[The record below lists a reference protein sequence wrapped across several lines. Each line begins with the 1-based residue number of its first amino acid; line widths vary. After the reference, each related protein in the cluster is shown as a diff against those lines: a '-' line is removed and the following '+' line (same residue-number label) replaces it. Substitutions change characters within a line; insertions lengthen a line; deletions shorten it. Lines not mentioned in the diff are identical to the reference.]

1 MNWFKWKQWLL
12 ALCAVASVN
21 VQGTTL
27 DEWGENTPPREPIG
41 LTMSEEE
48 EETYFFRDW
57 MSHVDYG
64 EFRNGW
70 SSTTHYKT
78 IYLEL
83 PSEESEMVYIK
94 ASLKDPSQA
103 NTITFRIN
111 DTDLSFTDGVTW
123 ISPSECS
130 QSGGTQSIP
139 FRARITAANI
149 YSYTFEAYADPKSTT
164 PLAKWEGT
172 FHYMENIPSITLPR
186 NIHAGTFDIEVKKGD
201 LSIPAYMS
209 ISIYSERD
217 YGKMSLSAQGFTQDP
232 NDDNRWV
239 SAVKPLDD
247 ATITCQLSVEGKG
260 VGNCSVELKDEKGNH
275 IRSYGTTVLYPFNPS
290 SSDVAALDSLA
301 TLNPNCKEL
310 VDFVQNRVWE
320 SNESNEEP
328 NVRVDWSYGNPSYV
342 TSLKIEY
349 QEETLNL
356 DLAGFKHLRD
366 LHICYNKEISAPLD
380 LSMLSELNYI
390 YMWNDANLTYK
401 DIIFP
406 KEFDKSRISANSKI
420 YNIGTPRDEWSVEV
434 PINTVIDLT
443 AYVGEPLEGSETTY
457 RWERNGEEVQLTP
470 IKEGTFKLHGE
481 VKDRFYCE
489 IQNDSFPNWRITT
502 PTIYLTQGEIIF
514 DEKEIEG
521 IKKIAADNPHTTEF
535 QEFVDAELWKEQTWE
550 NWEKNYPIQ
559 LKWAIDEENNGRLV
573 GLKLSASGWDHYPT
587 KVDLTAFPE
596 LQQFT
601 TYDAERIDTFDVS
614 KCTKLQKLEFYNNR
628 VLTSL
633 DLSAC
638 TQLKEI
644 RLTGSVLQTL
654 IEPIYTQ
661 LEVFELRAQVP
672 TFDTSSKS
680 TLKRLSLQ
688 GNDNFTTLDISQ
700 MPNLEEINLTGFHNL
715 NSLNL
720 SVLENLKNLY
730 FDNCSDIASIVGLEN
745 LQLKRFKLYRS
756 DFLSVEQL
764 NNMDFSQLTYLSL
777 ENSHYGLPDAS
788 KLQNLEELNVPIELT
803 ELDMDSVPHLNSL
816 YVYNSQLRYSG
827 IKNYRQKSGWD
838 ENGHWQDGVYYG
850 GNTWFDLPGS
860 VEVKDEW
867 YKCIYVGDTID
878 LSAEAVI
885 NGSPTTFI
893 WIDDQYN
900 TEEKSLFVPTDKPG
914 VYVISE
920 NVPLNDE
927 RRYRCKI
934 WNKAFARD
942 VTVNS
947 SSGWILEIN
956 TFKVLGGQQ
965 SAQGYDQR
973 DVDALATIVYNS
985 TNQGLKDW
993 FNNGGWKENGSI
1005 DLGDDYGSV
1014 WIEWSDEETKRLTI
1028 LSLSS
1033 MPEMLTG
1040 TVDVSALD
1048 RLEQLELSST
1058 SVSAVQLPANSEN
1071 LKRLNLENSKVISV
1085 DLTTCPNLTYLNLQN
1100 NAGLK
1105 NCDLSQNT
1113 QLVQLRLG
1121 GTTIALGEN
1130 AYYSYLTEFMTA
1142 DNIASINMDQMPQLQ
1157 TLVIMNDQLKFSD
1170 VKNPHQL
1177 SDVSCKSNVRIT
1189 DRIYHGINMIQQ
1201 GEVIDL
1207 TDEMT
1212 VGDTPSTIQEPD
1224 LLIETELLGQY
1235 KVDWTQGKQPTLS
1248 IVNEMFPGWALYIP
1262 MQLFT
1267 EKGDVNTDEAVNV
1280 QDVTATAS
1288 YLVEDGNQIADYSEY
1303 AADINENERVDVG
1316 DLVGIV
1322 NIIMNQPFTQSYG
1335 LRAAYRPT
1343 VTIQMDE
1350 KNFLTV
1356 ENEVPV
1362 SALYMEIAGAHAE
1375 ISLLSDAARLMQ
1387 ASSLKGDTLRIV
1399 AYSLDGRT
1407 IGSGKHII
1415 AQLQPGMRVV
1425 KATFS
1430 DAQAM
1435 LLETTGNIQVTSNET
1450 VVSELETKTVY
1461 NYPNPTMGQTTFCY
1475 QLTEPVQSV
1484 ELQFFAANGALA
1496 ARLKGLPATAGS
1508 QHYSTTLPLGTGVY
1522 YYRLVIDGKHVSATN
1537 TLIIK

>member
-12 ALCAVASVN
+12 AFCVVTTVN
-21 VQGTTL
+21 VQGATL

-64 EFRNGW
+64 EFRNDWG
-70 SSTTHYKT
+70 STTHYKT

-103 NTITFRIN
+103 NTITFRVN
-111 DTDLSFTDGVTW
+111 DTDLSFTDGATW

-149 YSYTFEAYADPKSTT
+149 YSYTFEAYVDPESTT

-172 FHYMENIPSITLPR
+172 FHYVENFPSIILPR

-201 LSIPAYMS
+201 LSIPAYLS
-209 ISIYSERD
+209 ISIYSESD

-232 NDDNRWV
+232 NDNNRWV

-247 ATITCQLSVEGKG
+247 TTITCQLAVEGNG
-260 VGNCSVELKDEKGNH
+260 VGNCSVELKDANGNY
-275 IRSYGTTVLYPFNPS
+275 IRSYGTTVLYPFNPAP
-290 SSDVAALDSLA
+290 SDVAALDSLA

-342 TSLKIEY
+342 TSLKIEN

-406 KEFDKSRISANSKI
+406 KEFDKSRISATSKI
-420 YNIGTPRDEWSVEV
+420 TKIGTPRDDGNVEV
-434 PINTVIDLT
+434 PINTVIDFT
-443 AYVGEPLEGSETTY
+443 AYIGEPLEESANTY
-457 RWERNGEEVQLTP
+457 RWEKNWEEVNLTP
-470 IKEGTFKLHGE
+470 IKEGTFKLHGD
-481 VKDRFYCE
+481 VGDRFDCE
-489 IQNDSFPNWRITT
+489 IKNDSFPNWRIKT
-502 PTIYLTQGEIIF
+502 PPIYLTQGEIIF
-514 DEKEIEG
+514 DEKEIAG
-521 IKKIAADNPHTTEF
+521 IQKLAADNPHTTEF

-638 TQLKEI
+638 TELKEI

-654 IEPIYTQ
+654 IEPVYTQ

-680 TLKRLSLQ
+680 TLKSLSLQ
-688 GNDNFTTLDISQ
+688 GHDNFTSLDISQ
-700 MPNLEEINLTGFHNL
+700 LPNLEEISLSEFHKL
-715 NSLNL
+715 GTLNL
-720 SVLENLKNLY
+720 SVLDNLKNLY
-730 FDNCSDIASIVGLEN
+730 FDNCSDIASIVGLEK

-756 DFLSVEQL
+756 DFLSMEQL

-816 YVYNSQLRYSG
+816 YVYNSQLCYSG
-827 IKNYRQKSGWD
+827 IKNYRPRRGWD
-838 ENGHWQDGVYYG
+838 ENGHWQDGVYYY

-867 YKCIYVGDTID
+867 YKCIHAGDTID

-885 NGSPTTFI
+885 NSIPTTFI

-914 VYVISE
+914 IYVVSAD
-920 NVPLNDE
+920 VPLNDDG
-927 RRYRCKI
+927 RYRCKI
-934 WNKAFARD
+934 WNKSFASD

-947 SSGWILEIN
+947 SSGWILNIN
-956 TFKVLGGQQ
+956 RFKVLGGKQ

-973 DVDALATIVYNS
+973 DVDALATIVNNS

-1005 DLGDDYGSV
+1005 YLGDDYGTV
-1014 WIEWSDEETKRLTI
+1014 WIEWSDEETKRLTV
-1028 LSLSS
+1028 LSLKS
-1033 MPEMLTG
+1033 MPEMLAG

-1085 DLTTCPNLTYLNLQN
+1085 DLTVCPNLMYLNLQN

-1105 NCDLSQNT
+1105 TCDLSQNT
-1113 QLVQLRLG
+1113 QLVQLWLG
-1121 GTTIALGEN
+1121 GTTITLGEN
-1130 AYYSYLTEFMTA
+1130 TYYSNLTDFMTA
-1142 DNIASINMDQMPQLQ
+1142 DNITAINMDQMPQLQ
-1157 TLVIMNDQLKFSD
+1157 VLEIRNEQLKFSD
-1170 VKNPHQL
+1170 VQNPHQL
-1177 SDVSCKSNVRIT
+1177 EKVSCKSNIWIT
-1189 DRIYHGINMIQQ
+1189 GRVYHGINMIQQ
-1201 GEVIDL
+1201 EEVIDL
-1207 TDEMT
+1207 RDEMT
-1212 VGDTPSTIQEPD
+1212 VGDLSSTIQESD
-1224 LLIETELLGQY
+1224 LLIETELAGQY
-1235 KVDWTQGKQPTLS
+1235 KVNWTQGKQPTLS

-1288 YLVEDGNQIADYSEY
+1288 YLVEDGNQITEYSEY
-1303 AADINENERVDVG
+1303 AADVNGNERVDIG

-1322 NIIMNQPFTQSYG
+1322 NIIMNQPFTKSNE
-1335 LRAAYRPT
+1335 LRATYRPT
-1343 VTIQMDE
+1343 VAIRTDE
-1350 KNFLTV
+1350 KHFLTM

-1362 SALYMEIAGAHAE
+1362 AALYLEIAGANE
-1375 ISLLSDAARLMQ
+1375 ETSLLADAARLIQ
-1387 ASSLKGDTLRIV
+1387 ASSLKGDTLRLV

-1407 IGSGKHII
+1407 ISSGKHII

-1425 KATFS
+1425 TATFS

-1435 LLETTGNIQVTSNET
+1435 LLETTGNMQVTSNET
-1450 VVSELETKTVY
+1450 VVSELEAKTVY
-1461 NYPNPTMGQTTFCY
+1461 NYPNPTVGQTTFCY
-1475 QLTEPVQSV
+1475 QLPEPVQSV
-1484 ELQFFAANGALA
+1484 ELQFFSSNGALA
-1496 ARLKGLPATAGS
+1496 ARLKGLPTTAGS
-1508 QHYSTTLPLGTGVY
+1508 QSYSTTLPLAAGVY
-1522 YYRLVIDGKHVSATN
+1522 YYRLVIDGNQVAATN